1 MTLKAW
7 SSTLLILCFSF
18 AAWAQKGNSYLEKPL
33 PQGWG
38 TGTAHTISGDDNLFG
53 SQIQPVDD
61 KWWKAFGDPMLD
73 SLIATASA
81 GNFSV
86 LSAIDRMDMAKANWR
101 IERGSFFPSVSLNGG
116 WARQQSSGNVSE
128 APQSITGAY
137 SASLNASWELDIFG
151 SIRQRVKAQRENF
164 AASKEEYT
172 SVMISLCAQVASAY
186 IGLRE
191 LQQELNVVIRN
202 CNTQAAV
209 LEITQVRYKTGL
221 VSKLDVSQ
229 AKSVYYSTKASV
241 PQLEA
246 GINQYITTLAILLGT
261 YPQDLRPTLEQN
273 GKLPDYMEPVGIGIP
288 ADLLLRRPD
297 IRQAERQINAQAA
310 LLGASKS
317 DWLPQ
322 VFLKG
327 SVGYSSHD
335 LKDFTKR
342 NSMTFEIAPSLSWT
356 LFNGTKLVNATRL
369 ARAQLDESIHQF
381 NQTVLTAVQET
392 DNAMNGY
399 RNSIKQIVAL
409 REVCNQG
416 EETLKLSLDLYKQ
429 GLTPFQ
435 NVLDALRSLLAYQNQ
450 LTQAQGNTLQEL
462 ISLYKALGGGYGNII
477 SGL

>member
-53 SQIQPVDD
+53 SPIQPVDD

-221 VSKLDVSQ
+221 ASKLDV
-229 AKSVYYSTKASV
+229 TV
-241 PQLEA
+241 PKRLFPNWRQVS
-246 GINQYITTLAILLGT
+246 INTSPL
-261 YPQDLRPTLEQN
+261 
-273 GKLPDYMEPVGIGIP
+273 
-288 ADLLLRRPD
+288 
-297 IRQAERQINAQAA
+297 
-310 LLGASKS
+310 
-317 DWLPQ
+317 W
-322 VFLKG
+322 
-327 SVGYSSHD
+327 
-335 LKDFTKR
+335 
-342 NSMTFEIAPSLSWT
+342 
-356 LFNGTKLVNATRL
+356 
-369 ARAQLDESIHQF
+369 
-381 NQTVLTAVQET
+381 
-392 DNAMNGY
+392 
-399 RNSIKQIVAL
+399 
-409 REVCNQG
+409 
-416 EETLKLSLDLYKQ
+416 
-429 GLTPFQ
+429 PFC
-435 NVLDALRSLLAYQNQ
+435 S
-450 LTQAQGNTLQEL
+450 EL
-462 ISLYKALGGGYGNII
+462 IPKTFVPHWNRTANFPII
-477 SGL
+477 WNL

>member
-1 MTLKAW
+1 MKIKSWSTALLTLC
-7 SSTLLILCFSF
+7 LCS
-18 AAWAQKGNSYLEKPL
+18 AAMAQKSDRYLEKPL

-38 TGTAHTISGDDNLFG
+38 TDVSHAIPGDDTLF
-53 SQIQPVDD
+53 SEQIQPVDD
-61 KWWKAFGDPMLD
+61 QWWKAFGDPMLD
-73 SLIATASA
+73 SLITAASTQ
-81 GNFSV
+81 NYSV
-86 LSAIDRMDMAKANWR
+86 LSALDRMAMAKANLR
-101 IERGSFFPSVSLNGG
+101 IERSNFFPSISVDGG
-116 WARQQSSGNVSE
+116 WARQQTSGNVSQL
-128 APQSITGAY
+128 PQSITRAY
-137 SASLNASWELDIFG
+137 SASLNASWEIDVFG

-164 AASKEEYT
+164 AASREEYT

-186 IGLRE
+186 VNLRE
-191 LQQELNVVIRN
+191 LQQELSVVTHN

-209 LEITQVRYKTGL
+209 LNITEVRYRTGL

-229 AKSVYYSTKASV
+229 AKSVYYSTKASI

-261 YPQDLRPTLEQN
+261 YPQHIRPILETS
-273 GKLPDYMEPVGIGIP
+273 GKLPDYMEPVGMGIP

-297 IRQAERQINAQAA
+297 IRQAERQVNAQAA

-335 LKDFTKR
+335 LKDLTKR
-342 NSMTFEIAPSLSWT
+342 SSMTFEIAPSLSWT
-356 LFNGTKLVNATRL
+356 LFSGGKLLNATRL

-392 DNAMNGY
+392 DNAMNAY
-399 RNSIKQIVAL
+399 RNSIQQIVAM
-409 REVCNQG
+409 REVCHQG
-416 EETLKLSLDLYKQ
+416 EETLNLSLDLYKQ

-435 NVLDALRSLLAYQNQ
+435 NVLDALRSLLTYENQ
-450 LTQAQGNTLQEL
+450 LVQAQGNSLIQL
-462 ISLYKALGGGYGNII
+462 ISL
-477 SGL
+477 